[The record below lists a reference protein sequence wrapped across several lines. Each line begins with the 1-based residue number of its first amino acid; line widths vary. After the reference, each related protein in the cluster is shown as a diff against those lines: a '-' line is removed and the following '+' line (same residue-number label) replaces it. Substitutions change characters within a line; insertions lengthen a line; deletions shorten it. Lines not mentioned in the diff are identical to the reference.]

1 MEQNNNLKQQYEV
14 SPFELCFD
22 LIYAFAL
29 SQVTEFLLDDLAW
42 ITILEAVIILGAVYM
57 VWSYTS
63 WAVTMIPIEQ
73 QKSRQ
78 MILIIMLL
86 GFIMNASINQAF
98 DGKPYLFAGLYLLIH
113 GGRTVWT
120 LINSPSKAFKE
131 HFHRVLI
138 WYIISAPFW
147 LIGIFCPDQLRIILW
162 SIGIALDLVGTWTA
176 HPIFLRKFHSED
188 IYFDDGH
195 LLERCR
201 LFRIIAFG
209 EMVFSAGAALQE
221 ADLST
226 MSILLASVS
235 MIEIIA
241 LLSLTFGRFVN
252 IVAKHREKSSN
263 PILISRYAI
272 NALVIIMIGIVFMSA
287 GNKYIIL
294 HPYEK
299 LPLILVCLIISG
311 PIMFLLAQGWYLYK
325 IPQVRPTLYLISGI
339 VFLLS
344 VIVGLS
350 QTAWIYHLLIGTIF
364 VIVTCLDI
372 RYMNGDHR

>member
-1 MEQNNNLKQQYEV
+1 MEQNDNIKQQYEV

-29 SQVTEFLLDDLAW
+29 SQVTVFVFDDLAW
-42 ITILEAVIILGAVYM
+42 ITILKAVIILGAVYM

-63 WAVTMIPIEQ
+63 WAVTMIPVEQ
-73 QKSRQ
+73 QKSRK
-78 MILIIMLL
+78 MILIIMIL
-86 GFIMNASINQAF
+86 GFIMNASINQSF
-98 DGKPYLFAGLYLLIH
+98 DGKPYLFVGLYLLIQ
-113 GGRTVWT
+113 GGQTVWI
-120 LINSPSKAFKE
+120 LINSPSDAFRE
-131 HFHRVLI
+131 HFYRVLI
-138 WYIISAPFW
+138 WYLFSAPFW
-147 LIGIFCPDQLRIILW
+147 LIGIFCPDQLKIFLW
-162 SIGIALDLVGTWTA
+162 SIGIAIDLVGTWIA
-176 HPIFLRKFHSED
+176 HPIFRRKFYSED

-209 EMVFSAGAALQE
+209 EMVFSAGTALQE
-221 ADLST
+221 ADLNP
-226 MSILLASVS
+226 MSIFLASIA

-241 LLSLTFGRFVN
+241 LLSLTFGRFVK

-263 PILISRYAI
+263 PVLVSRYAI
-272 NALVIIMIGIVFMSA
+272 NALVIIMIGIVFMSV
-287 GNKYIIL
+287 GNRYIIL

-325 IPQVRPTLYLISGI
+325 IPQVRPTLYLISVIG
-339 VFLLS
+339 FLLS

-350 QTAWIYHLLIGTIF
+350 QPAWLYHLLIGTIF
-364 VIVTCLDI
+364 VIVTYLDI
-372 RYMNGDHR
+372 YYMNSDHR